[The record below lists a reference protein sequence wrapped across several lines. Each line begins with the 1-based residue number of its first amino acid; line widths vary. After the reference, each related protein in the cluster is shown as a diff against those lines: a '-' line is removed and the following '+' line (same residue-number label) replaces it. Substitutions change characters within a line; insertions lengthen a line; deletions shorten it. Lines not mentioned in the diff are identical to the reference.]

1 VGEATPC
8 LRPLATFF
16 DHGRPISLPYRNPF
30 GTAPSQMASPKP
42 FQRELELS
50 YPARAEGANAVDFL
64 FFARP
69 EDAER
74 VLRRIRNTPS
84 FFPTGNLE
92 AIGAAIVRWSSTPT
106 GGSATGSS
114 RVLAV
119 NRQANS
125 TSPPPAERH
134 ESFPRA
140 TGPSLRSMDELHEG
154 GIAMENTVTQ
164 FETRWNRLIV
174 ELFGLGNEDERDRD
188 EDSDAECDG

>member
-16 DHGRPISLPYRNPF
+16 DHGRPFSLPYRNPF
-30 GTAPSQMASPKP
+30 GTVPSQMASPKP

-106 GGSATGSS
+106 GG
-114 RVLAV
+114 
-119 NRQANS
+119 Q
-125 TSPPPAERH
+125 
-134 ESFPRA
+134 
-140 TGPSLRSMDELHEG
+140 
-154 GIAMENTVTQ
+154 
-164 FETRWNRLIV
+164 
-174 ELFGLGNEDERDRD
+174 RDRVI
-188 EDSDAECDG
+188 ACIGG